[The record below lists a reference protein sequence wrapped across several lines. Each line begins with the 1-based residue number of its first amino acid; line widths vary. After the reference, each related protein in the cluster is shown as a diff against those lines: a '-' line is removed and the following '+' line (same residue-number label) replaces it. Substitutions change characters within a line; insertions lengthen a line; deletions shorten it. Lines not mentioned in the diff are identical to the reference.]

1 MVVPVLILTCQD
13 DIRNGLGSVFGSSV
27 LCQRRDSEGRIQVG
41 SGDDDLS
48 QDEQEEGEGEID
60 DQVIRISIGYL
71 KL

>member
-48 QDEQEEGEGEID
+48 QDEQEEGEID